1 MFYTGAYEHY
11 DFQKNIINLQMEY
24 FSENPID
31 IIKLIYLIQDKDKIT
46 IRQYDLPHRDFVRDL
61 QYHLG
66 FE

>member
-1 MFYTGAYEHY
+1 
-11 DFQKNIINLQMEY
+11 MEY

>member
-1 MFYTGAYEHY
+1 MFYTGAYGHY

-24 FSENPID
+24 FSESPID

-61 QYHLG
+61 YYHLG

>member
-1 MFYTGAYEHY
+1 MFYTGAYGHY

-31 IIKLIYLIQDKDKIT
+31 IIKLIYMTQDKDKIT

-61 QYHLG
+61 
-66 FE
+66 

>member
-1 MFYTGAYEHY
+1 MDSEQQQMFYTGAYGHY

-61 QYHLG
+61 
-66 FE
+66 